1 LTSLFLSPI
10 CRIFQLTKS
19 AAITRDPSTFEVTN
33 TFPYSALLKLGPDE
47 KPDTFHFEVDKQ
59 GKFTFKTT
67 HRDQLLCQFFECCT
81 KCTGKFKNFGPY
93 RSQRLRKNQFR
104 VECKLA
110 VASFGIVELAETGK
124 ILQEYRWV
132 NFKKIG
138 SDEREQAVFFDY
150 SGRIKIFYVPDLS
163 AFLGS
168 CNTQLAQIGI
178 SVKIVPGQNLQEIVK
193 IRLSSYAST
202 GLAVSVFN
210 VNKQTARST
219 RLVPRQLHI
228 TELFIVEKDISG
240 FQFVSSHTLSSVYAV
255 VRCWNDPRKFTIEYL
270 DGSNGVYHC
279 TVRDTL
285 LSLLQDVCHAAGN
298 VKVIITGELS
308 DNLRL
313 IPRFAEE
320 NYESRLLDSI
330 FGAFSIEVWFLRQ
343 LKKVVE
349 TSPIQLSSVIDI
361 CREFNANVPFPG
373 ISPAS
378 DEKLVKICLTGVMKL
393 LHAHITLTPNLKF
406 VIENPR
412 GVAVVLQTVYRMLP
426 SATGYKSL
434 VQISEVDPKHILLG
448 LLKCEVDFVNYWAIQ
463 VLKFLCSCPLE
474 SRNIQQEYVNKH
486 TLLTDK
492 LLKSLLDLMGVRIT
506 EPIEEI
512 EEEPEGDGVE
522 GEVGDGSPKK
532 PKEVIDPY
540 ATDVAPPQPKTPW
553 AQSATPAQLT
563 ATVAEMTTDLPEEKT
578 VTEFFPNSLVIVGS
592 AELLESIVSSRR
604 DTSSPEMLNIVLDL
618 LAERYEILI
627 HMLRSTSF
635 LIMENAAILLHI
647 LIKNRKET
655 ASLLQEAALSDCLVL
670 KHFSNGVFSP
680 SASQRFISRFLC
692 STWMSGTES
701 SPGKKLLRRLLP
713 SGLLEYLKHAPITAE
728 HRAALDEM
736 EDEFY
741 ATYGGTSGSQQAQA
755 PGRDPRKKSSLPGGD
770 LQTRMR
776 NRIGSALK
784 NAAVSRSGEE
794 ESAAPSQPE
803 NFRIMFHVMTQDH
816 QLADL
821 VWNEQTRIELRTT
834 LDAEITEYEREQR
847 LKGHKKIAWN
857 YEQFYVKYESL
868 KYMLQV
874 GPIYIHHFLDAQDS
888 FIRTLENPSHGIL
901 FEKLVRRMLGNVER
915 DPRLAT
921 LCTRCLCRLYNV
933 CKDIIGTFDDTII
946 VVHLLSEAKDME
958 LNHYIMDFL
967 VILSQVEANL
977 EQLLDRDFIELMLK
991 YASFAHLNPDQ
1002 IGNALARATGK
1013 TLLIENASEGSVP
1026 LYRKSAA
1033 AVAAS
1038 VESSDEEKS
1047 QMVKNS
1053 MWIPADDAC
1062 PRIWYTAPRGPI
1074 PPPVSSQRGPFR
1086 VSQLLDMVKSG
1097 EISGETLLAPSFADS
1112 DEGDNFHT
1120 EVDTGKWNPLA
1131 NFFQLRTQM
1140 LSPGRVVYSP
1150 ADVGCKA
1157 ITLLSNLS
1165 SLHRSVNSLGAPFY
1179 PTPISKRLMSHPDHL
1194 AIFAQLLLC
1203 NDRSV
1208 VNIAAK
1214 LLQSL
1219 VDHNIMANSKLY
1231 LTGVFFF
1238 SLRYTGNDF
1247 AVIAELLSK
1256 THLYQSYHE
1265 SAASIARTLLIH
1277 QKSILGTMLP
1287 PALVNVLH
1295 RHGPTTFSNV
1305 FTGTYDNPEVIWTPE
1320 HRTHVIHMVNNHL
1333 GDFPHR
1339 IRQYTLSQYDY
1350 IPIPKVKFADLDREL
1365 YCEEYYLRNLCDE
1378 VRFPNWAIRDPLAL
1392 LREVIER
1399 WRVELSKGIADSG
1412 EKAALEV
1419 LGLKGKV
1426 DHLELRKVYK
1436 NLARKY
1442 HPDKNPN
1449 GRAMFE
1455 KIQVAY
1461 ELLTSIEIRANET
1474 DMTAVVTILRT
1485 QNIIYRR
1492 YADAVKDQKYPAYG
1506 LLLQVLRIP
1515 SADSAPEEV
1524 DAGLLDAGIRLMF
1537 HTTIVSPLNALEFV
1551 KAGVLPRLHEIIVYA
1566 LAAYKTD
1573 HSKALAA
1580 TLLTY
1585 GMKALSAV
1593 ALFAPGRAAM
1603 AERCPLLADNLYEIS
1618 SMEKVLPL
1626 ATENCIEAI
1635 ARGAEDPT
1643 LQQGLIDAGVV
1654 WRLIPHLLS
1663 FDDSLEEDV
1672 LDETQR
1678 EKYTQHSCNLLAIL
1692 SAKALGRLGGYMFDD
1707 CASPKNAEM
1716 QRAMPF
1722 LLTAPLAKLLRNR
1735 RPRELLTSLN
1745 ENIEKPTK
1753 IWNIGMRKE
1762 ILAFVLKTDQ
1772 EREPGSHA
1780 QDLLPAESFVFSNLK
1795 DELCV
1800 GAVYVRVFIKN
1811 GDVSDIDDPS
1821 LFCSDIIAYIWNL
1834 ISPDPASASATS
1846 SFSIPLSPHLAQCT
1860 EALRCLAVGQ
1870 DYIPHDIVKA
1880 EHGIDVTLKLLD
1892 SPEDSD
1898 IFDSAVQVLVVMG
1911 GVPEVVSAYASHN
1924 PPCFWRIIR
1933 TLAVKGGS
1941 PVISHLWKCVDGI
1954 VSHPDGLDAMVE
1966 AGAIIRML
1974 GIIFNAPG
1982 HQNGFQNRLAAASFL
1997 TKFLWNPIKGTE
2009 AADYLRRYGARF
2021 LCILTRPSLFLSQI
2035 LPGASHP
2042 EVEICIWQ
2050 HCAAAHGR
2058 SLREPRAHLDRRD
2071 AGRDPFC
2078 PHSPL

>member
-1 LTSLFLSPI
+1 M
-10 CRIFQLTKS
+10 
-19 AAITRDPSTFEVTN
+19 
-33 TFPYSALLKLGPDE
+33 
-47 KPDTFHFEVDKQ
+47 
-59 GKFTFKTT
+59 
-67 HRDQLLCQFFECCT
+67 
-81 KCTGKFKNFGPY
+81 
-93 RSQRLRKNQFR
+93 RLRKNQHR

-110 VASFGIVELAETGK
+110 VASFGIIELSENGK
-124 ILQEYRWV
+124 VLQEYRWV
-132 NFKKIG
+132 NIKKIG
-138 SDEREQAVFFDY
+138 SDEREQAIFFDY
-150 SGRIKIFYVPDLS
+150 SGRIKIFYIPNDMS
-163 AFLGS
+163 AFLSS
-168 CNTQLAQIGI
+168 CTSQLAQIGI
-178 SVKIVPGQNLQEIVK
+178 SVKVLNGQSLQEIVK
-193 IRLSSYAST
+193 IRLTNYATT
-202 GLAVSVFN
+202 GLAVSFFN
-210 VNKQTARST
+210 VNKQTARSL
-219 RLVPRQLHI
+219 RVVPRQLHI
-228 TELFIVEKDISG
+228 TELYIVEKDISG
-240 FQFVSSHTLSSVYAV
+240 FQYVSYHPLTSVYAV

-270 DGSNGVYHC
+270 DGSNGIYHC

-298 VKVIITGELS
+298 VKVIITGEVS

-313 IPRFAEE
+313 IPRYAEE
-320 NYESRLLDSI
+320 QYESRLLDSI

-343 LKKVVE
+343 LKKAVE
-349 TSPIQLSSVIDI
+349 TVPIQLTSVIQI

-373 ISPAS
+373 ISSTS
-378 DEKLVKICLTGVMKL
+378 DEKLVKTCLNGAMKW

-406 VIENPR
+406 VVENPR

-448 LLKCEVDFVNYWAIQ
+448 LIKCEVDFVNYWAIQ

-474 SRNIQQEYVNKH
+474 SRNTQQEYVNKH

-492 LLKSLLDLMGVRIT
+492 LLKSLLDLMGVRIS
-506 EPIEEI
+506 EPIEDLAENA
-512 EEEPEGDGVE
+512 EE
-522 GEVGDGSPKK
+522 
-532 PKEVIDPY
+532 KEVDGESENKRNESSDPY
-540 ATDVAPPQPKTPW
+540 ATDVPPPQPKTPW
-553 AQSATPAQLT
+553 SQTTQQSQ
-563 ATVAEMTTDLPEEKT
+563 TTQIIDSTDILDVPPERK

-655 ASLLQEAALSDCLVL
+655 SALLQEAALSDCLVL
-670 KHFSNGVFSP
+670 KHFYNGVFSP

-692 STWMSGTES
+692 STWMSGPES

-713 SGLLEYLKHAPITAE
+713 SGLLEYLKHIPITAE

-741 ATYGGTSGSQQAQA
+741 ATYGGSAGPQLQSDQ
-755 PGRDPRKKSSLPGGD
+755 RKKSLPGGD

-776 NRIGSALK
+776 NRIAGALK
-784 NAAVSRSGEE
+784 NAVVTKSGEDE
-794 ESAAPSQPE
+794 VNASTQPE

-821 VWNEQTRIELRTT
+821 VWNEQTRIELRST
-834 LDAEITEYEREQR
+834 LDMEITEYEREQR

-857 YEQFYVKYESL
+857 YEQFYVKYQSL

-874 GPIYIHHFLDAQDS
+874 GPIYIHHFLDAHDS

-921 LCTRCLCRLYNV
+921 LCTRCLCRLYTV
-933 CKDIIGTFDDTII
+933 CHDIIGTFDDTII

-958 LNHYIMDFL
+958 LSHYIMDFL
-967 VILSQVEANL
+967 VILSKVESNL

-991 YASFAHLNPDQ
+991 YASFSHLNPDQ

-1013 TLLIENASEGSVP
+1013 TLMIEDAPEGSVP
-1026 LYRKSAA
+1026 MYAKSAA

-1038 VESSDEEKS
+1038 DASEEEKS

-1053 MWIPADDAC
+1053 MWVPADDAC
-1062 PRIWYTAPRGPI
+1062 PRTWYTAPRGPI
-1074 PPPVSSQRGPFR
+1074 PPPVSSQRGPYR
-1086 VSQLLDMVKSG
+1086 VSQLLDMVKTG
-1097 EISGETLLAPSFADS
+1097 EITGETLLAPSLADS
-1112 DEGDNFHT
+1112 DEGDNFHL

-1131 NFFQLRTQM
+1131 NYFQLRTQM

-1150 ADVGCKA
+1150 AEIGCKA

-1203 NDRSV
+1203 NDRNV
-1208 VNIAAK
+1208 VAIAAQ

-1219 VDHNIMANSKLY
+1219 VDHNLLANSKLY
-1231 LTGVFFF
+1231 LTGVFYFAI
-1238 SLRYTGNDF
+1238 RYTGNDF
-1247 AVIAELLSK
+1247 TAIAELLGK
-1256 THLYQSYHE
+1256 THLHQSYHD
-1265 SAASIARTLLIH
+1265 SAASVARTLQIH

-1287 PALVNVLH
+1287 PALVNILH
-1295 RHGPTTFSNV
+1295 RHGATTFSNV
-1305 FTGTYDNPEVIWTPE
+1305 FTGTYDNPEVIWAPN
-1320 HRTHVIHMVNNHL
+1320 HRTHVINMVNNHL
-1333 GDFPHR
+1333 GDFPQR

-1350 IPIPKVKFADLDREL
+1350 IPIPKVKYPDLDREL

-1378 VRFPNWAIRDPLAL
+1378 IRFPNWIIRDPLAL

-1455 KIQVAY
+1455 KIQAAY

-1474 DMTAVVTILRT
+1474 DMSSVVIIIRT

-1492 YADAVKDQKYPAYG
+1492 YSEVVRDQKYPAYG

-1515 SADSAPEEV
+1515 SADSLPDEV
-1524 DAGLLDAGIRLMF
+1524 DVGLLDAGVRLMF
-1537 HTTIVSPLNALEFV
+1537 YTTIVSPLNALEFV
-1551 KAGVLPRLHEIIVYA
+1551 KAGVVPRLHEIIAYA
-1566 LAAYKTD
+1566 LAAYQTE
-1573 HSKALAA
+1573 HSKSLAA
-1580 TLLTY
+1580 NLLTF
-1585 GMKALSAV
+1585 GMKTLAAV
-1593 ALFAPGRAAM
+1593 ALFPPGRSAM
-1603 AERCPLLADNLYEIS
+1603 AERCPLLAENLYEICA
-1618 SMEKVLPL
+1618 MEKVLPL
-1626 ATENCIEAI
+1626 ATENCIESI
-1635 ARGAEDPT
+1635 ARGAEDEN
-1643 LQQGLIDAGVV
+1643 LQQALINAGVV

-1663 FDDSLEEDV
+1663 FDETLEEDH
-1672 LDETQR
+1672 LDESQR
-1678 EKYTQHSCNLLAIL
+1678 EKYTQHSCNLLATL
-1692 SAKALGRLGGYMFDD
+1692 SAKALGRLGGYMFDEF
-1707 CASPKNAEM
+1707 ASPKNPAL
-1716 QRAMPF
+1716 QKAMSC

-1735 RPRELLTSLN
+1735 RPRELLSSLN
-1745 ENIEKPTK
+1745 ENVEKPTK

-1762 ILAFVLKTDQ
+1762 ILGFVMKTDK
-1772 EREPGSHA
+1772 ERAPGSNP
-1780 QDLLPAESFVFSNLK
+1780 QDLLPAESFQFSNLR
-1795 DELCV
+1795 DELCI
-1800 GAVYVRVFIKN
+1800 GAVYVRVFIKT

-1821 LFCSDIIAYIWNL
+1821 QFCRDVVAYIWNV
-1834 ISPDPASASATS
+1834 ISTS
-1846 SFSIPLSPHLAQCT
+1846 SQNFTLPLSPHLSQCA
-1860 EALRCLAVGQ
+1860 EALRLLSVGQ
-1870 DYIPHDIVKA
+1870 EYIPHDIINC

-1892 SPEDSD
+1892 GPEDSD
-1898 IFDSAVQVLVVMG
+1898 IFDSAVQLMVVMG
-1911 GVPEVVSAYASHN
+1911 GVPEVVTAYSTYN
-1924 PPCFWRIIR
+1924 PPCLWRIIR
-1933 TLAVKGGS
+1933 TLAVKGNS

-1954 VSHPDGLDAMVE
+1954 VSNPDGVDAMVE
-1966 AGAIIRML
+1966 AGAIVRML

-1982 HQNGFQNRLAAASFL
+1982 HQNGFQNRLAAASFM

-2009 AADYLRRYGARF
+2009 ASDYLRRY
-2021 LCILTRPSLFLSQI
+2021 SLFVISSILLDSFLNRLFSSFAPLLVIQLSNYSMKSVKI
-2035 LPGASHP
+2035 LNSFG
-2042 EVEICIWQ
+2042 Q
-2050 HCAAAHGR
+2050 
-2058 SLREPRAHLDRRD
+2058 LRCREKLEQP
-2071 AGRDPFC
+2071 
-2078 PHSPL
+2078 

>member
-1 LTSLFLSPI
+1 
-10 CRIFQLTKS
+10 
-19 AAITRDPSTFEVTN
+19 
-33 TFPYSALLKLGPDE
+33 LKLGPDE
-47 KPDTFHFEVDKQ
+47 KPDTFNFEVEKQ
-59 GKFTFKTT
+59 GKFVFKTT

-81 KCTGKFKNFGPY
+81 KATGKFKNFGPY
-93 RSQRLRKNQFR
+93 RSQRLRKNQYR
-104 VECKLA
+104 VEGKLA

-124 ILQEYRWV
+124 VLQEYRWV

-150 SGRIKIFYVPDLS
+150 SGRIKIFFVPDLNL
-163 AFLGS
+163 FLNS
-168 CNTQLAQIGI
+168 CASQLSQIGI
-178 SVKIVPGQNLQEIVK
+178 TVKILTAQNLQEIVK

-210 VNKQTARST
+210 VNKQTARSS

-228 TELFIVEKDISG
+228 TEMYIVEKDVSG
-240 FQFVSSHTLSSVYAV
+240 FQFVSSHPLSAVYAV
-255 VRCWNDPRKFTIEYL
+255 VRCWSDPRKFTIEYL
-270 DGSNGVYHC
+270 DGSNGVYNC

-298 VKVIITGELS
+298 IKVIITGEVS

-313 IPRFAEE
+313 IPRYAEE
-320 NYESRLLDSI
+320 RYESRLLDSI
-330 FGAFSIEVWFLRQ
+330 FGSFSIEVWFLRQ
-343 LKKVVE
+343 LKKAVE
-349 TSPIQLSSVIDI
+349 TIPIQLSTVIQI
-361 CREFNANVPFPG
+361 CRELNANVPFPG
-373 ISPAS
+373 ISLTS
-378 DEKLVKICLTGVMKL
+378 DEKLVKTCLNGIMKC
-393 LHAHITLTPNLKF
+393 LHAHITLTPSLKF
-406 VIENPR
+406 VVENPR
-412 GVAVVLQTVYRMLP
+412 GVAVVLQTVYRML
-426 SATGYKSL
+426 SSSTGYKYL
-434 VQISEVDPKHILLG
+434 VQVSEVDPKHILLG
-448 LLKCEVDFVNYWAIQ
+448 LIKCEVDFVNYWAIQ

-474 SRNIQQEYVNKH
+474 SRNSQQEYVNKH

-506 EPIEEI
+506 EPLEDFDEDA
-512 EEEPEGDGVE
+512 EKE
-522 GEVGDGSPKK
+522 GENEENKAEGSPTAR
-532 PKEVIDPY
+532 KEPTDPH
-540 ATDVAPPQPKTPW
+540 ATDVLPPQPKTPW
-553 AQSATPAQLT
+553 AQSNPVPAQPVVID
-563 ATVAEMTTDLPEEKT
+563 APELVDPTSEKQ

-592 AELLESIVSSRR
+592 AELLESIVSSKR

-655 ASLLQEAALSDCLVL
+655 SPLLQEAALSDCLVL
-670 KHFSNGVFSP
+670 KHFYNGVFSP

-692 STWMSGTES
+692 STWMSGAES
-701 SPGKKLLRRLLP
+701 TPGKKLLRRLLP
-713 SGLLEYLKHAPITAE
+713 SGLLEYLKHAPITTE
-728 HRAALDEM
+728 HRTALDEM

-741 ATYGGTSGSQQAQA
+741 ATYGGSSGPQQT
-755 PGRDPRKKSSLPGGD
+755 PGRDNRKSLTLPGGD
-770 LQTRMR
+770 LQSRMR
-776 NRIGSALK
+776 NRIASALK
-784 NAAVSRSGEE
+784 NAALVRSGDEE
-794 ESAAPSQPE
+794 PTAPAQPE
-803 NFRIMFHVMTQDH
+803 NYRIMFHVMTQDH

-821 VWNEQTRIELRTT
+821 VWNEQTRIELRST
-834 LDAEITEYEREQR
+834 LDGEIKEYEREQR

-901 FEKLVRRMLGNVER
+901 FEKLVRRLLGNVER

-933 CKDIIGTFDDTII
+933 CHDIIGPFDDTII
-946 VVHLLSEAKDME
+946 VVHLLSEARDME

-977 EQLLDRDFIELMLK
+977 EQLLERDFIDLMLK

-1002 IGNALARATGK
+1002 IGNALARATGG
-1013 TLLIENASEGSVP
+1013 TLMITDAPEGSAP
-1026 LYRKSAA
+1026 LYKKSAA

-1038 VESSDEEKS
+1038 SEISDEEKS

-1053 MWIPADDAC
+1053 MWVPADDAC
-1062 PRIWYTAPRGPI
+1062 PRTWYTAPRGPI

-1086 VSQLLDMVKSG
+1086 VSQLLDMVKNG
-1097 EISGETLLAPSFADS
+1097 EISGETLLAPCFADS
-1112 DEGDNFHT
+1112 DEGENFHL

-1150 ADVGCKA
+1150 AEMGCKA

-1194 AIFAQLLLC
+1194 AIFAQLLLS

-1208 VNIAAK
+1208 VNIAAA

-1219 VDHNIMANSKLY
+1219 VDHNLLANSKLY

-1238 SLRYTGNDF
+1238 SIRYTGNDF
-1247 AVIAELLSK
+1247 AAIAELLSK
-1256 THLYQSYHE
+1256 THLFQSYHD
-1265 SAASIARTLLIH
+1265 SAASVARTLLIH

-1295 RHGPTTFSNV
+1295 RHGPTTFANV
-1305 FTGTYDNPEVIWTPE
+1305 FTGTYDNPEIIWTPE

-1333 GDFPHR
+1333 GDFPQQ
-1339 IRQYTLSQYDY
+1339 IRQYTLSQYDF
-1350 IPIPKVKFADLDREL
+1350 IPIPKVKYPDLDREL

-1378 VRFPNWAIRDPLAL
+1378 VRFPNWTIRDPLAL

-1399 WRVELSKGIADSG
+1399 WRTELSKGVADSG
-1412 EKAALEV
+1412 EKAALEI

-1442 HPDKNPN
+1442 HPDRNPN

-1455 KIQVAY
+1455 KIQSAY

-1474 DMTAVVTILRT
+1474 DLNNVVIILRT

-1492 YADAVKDQKYPAYG
+1492 YPEIVKDQKYPAYG

-1515 SADSAPEEV
+1515 SPESAPDDTE
-1524 DAGLLDAGIRLMF
+1524 AGLLDAGIRLMF
-1537 HTTIVSPLNALEFV
+1537 YTTIVSPLNALEFV
-1551 KAGVLPRLHEIIVYA
+1551 KVGVVPRLHEIIVYA
-1566 LAAYKTD
+1566 LAAYKTA
-1573 HSKALAA
+1573 HSKALAGV
-1580 TLLTY
+1580 LLTY

-1593 ALFAPGRAAM
+1593 ALFPSGRAAM
-1603 AERCPLLADNLYEIS
+1603 AERCPLLAENLYEICA
-1618 SMEKVLPL
+1618 MEKVLPL
-1626 ATENCIEAI
+1626 ATENCIESI
-1635 ARGAEDPT
+1635 ARGAEDPA
-1643 LQQGLIDAGVV
+1643 LQQSLINAGVV

-1663 FDDSLEEDV
+1663 YDGSLEEDV

-1678 EKYTQHSCNLLAIL
+1678 EKYTQHSCNLLAVL
-1692 SAKALGRLGGYMFDD
+1692 SARALGRLGGYMFDD
-1707 CASPKNAEM
+1707 QASPKNPEL
-1716 QRAMPF
+1716 QKAMSC
-1722 LLTAPLAKLLRNR
+1722 LLTAPLAKLFRNR
-1735 RPRELLTSLN
+1735 RARELLTSLN
-1745 ENIEKPTK
+1745 ENVEKPTK

-1762 ILAFVLKTDQ
+1762 ILAFVTKVDQ
-1772 EREPGSHA
+1772 NREPGSTPH
-1780 QDLLPAESFVFSNLK
+1780 DLLPAETFQFSNLR

-1821 LFCSDIIAYIWNL
+1821 LFCRDLVRFVWDL
-1834 ISPDPASASATS
+1834 ISPSAL
-1846 SFSIPLSPHLAQCT
+1846 SFSLPLSGHLSQCA

-1870 DYIPHDIVKA
+1870 DYIPHDIAQA

-1898 IFDSAVQVLVVMG
+1898 IFDSAVQLMVTMG
-1911 GVPEVVSAYASHN
+1911 GVPEVVSIYAAHN

-1933 TLAVKGGS
+1933 TLSVKGGS
-1941 PVISHLWKCVDGI
+1941 PVISHLWKCADGI
-1954 VSHPDGLDAMVE
+1954 VSNPDGLDAMVE
-1966 AGAIIRML
+1966 AGAIVRML
-1974 GIIFNAPG
+1974 GIVFNAPG

-2009 AADYLRRYGARF
+2009 TADYLRR
-2021 LCILTRPSLFLSQI
+2021 LLSI
-2035 LPGASHP
+2035 ALL
-2042 EVEICIWQ
+2042 V
-2050 HCAAAHGR
+2050 
-2058 SLREPRAHLDRRD
+2058 
-2071 AGRDPFC
+2071 
-2078 PHSPL
+2078 